1 MNFSRC
7 EKVNLEV
14 KKLIA
19 HGWIYRRGSKHGKV
33 YCPDRRFFVV
43 VPGTPS
49 DKRTGFNFVRD
60 VRRMQRMVKENE
72 VAVS

>member
-1 MNFSRC
+1 MKFSKS
-7 EKVNLEV
+7 EKVNIEV

-19 HGWIYRRGSKHGKV
+19 HGWSYRRGSKHGRV
-33 YCPDRRFFVV
+33 YSPNKKFFVV

-60 VRRMQRMVKENE
+60 VRRMQRMVK
-72 VAVS
+72 